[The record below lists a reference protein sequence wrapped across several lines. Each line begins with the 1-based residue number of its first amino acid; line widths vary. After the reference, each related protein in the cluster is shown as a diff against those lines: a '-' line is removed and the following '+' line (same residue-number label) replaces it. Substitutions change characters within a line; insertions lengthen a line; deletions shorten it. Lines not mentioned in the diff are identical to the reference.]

1 MSIKPEID
9 QNYVVVSSSDIIR
22 CMRNHHE
29 EEEIFGECK
38 EIFLNHEIEDN
49 CFKLSFFHPVVVYL
63 KKEREDKYYID
74 ASILKDALAIAISE
88 NNYEMQKKLTR
99 HFRKYMDNER
109 NGITN
114 TDLMSE
120 IISDEEEISFIKKYF
135 SFESYEQDLIQKSF
149 DRMQK
154 QLRLEREKQVRG
166 KPIL

>member
-9 QNYVVVSSSDIIR
+9 QKYVVVSSSDIIR
-22 CMRNHHE
+22 CMRNHNGE
-29 EEEIFGECK
+29 KIFEECK
-38 EIFLNHEIEDN
+38 EIFLNHEMEDN
-49 CFKLSFFHPVVVYL
+49 CFKLSFSHPVVLYL
-63 KKEREDKYYID
+63 KKEREDKYYLD

-88 NNYEMQKKLTR
+88 NNYEMQKKLTS

-109 NGITN
+109 NGIAN

-154 QLRLEREKQVRG
+154 QLRLELETQVRG
-166 KPIL
+166 KPML